1 MDETAIDALMAAG
14 AAANNLP
21 VDPAFYDGVRIN
33 LVRTAAIAKLVT
45 EFDLPDAV
53 EAAPVFRP

>member
-14 AAANNLP
+14 TAANNLP
-21 VDPAFYDGVRIN
+21 VDPAYRDGVRIN
-33 LVRTAAIAKLVT
+33 LVRTAAIAKLVM
-45 EFDLPDAV
+45 EFELPDAI

>member
-1 MDETAIDALMAAG
+1 MDDPAIDALMAAG
-14 AAANNLP
+14 AAANNLT
-21 VDPAFYDGVRIN
+21 VAPAFYDGVRVN